1 VRVSGLAA
9 KRRQV
14 GVEGALNSSSEVAAS
29 FARVSRELLTRPD
42 GELTFERIAVRAVEV
57 IPPCDA
63 ASITLRRKKG
73 STETVAATG
82 DLAMACDK
90 LQYELEEGP
99 CVDAVFDGEAYYID
113 DVATDE
119 RWPKWGPAAAEVGV
133 GSVLSVRMAN
143 DDQVLGALNL
153 YSTTTSGY
161 DSNAVDLALV
171 FASHAATAISNAR
184 LVDGLQTALQ
194 SRHLIGVA
202 QGILMAQY
210 DMGLET
216 AFEVLRRYS
225 SHANVKLRDIALQV
239 VESRSLPEDYASVT
253 HGDPTPEQRDAT
265 PAPAAGS

>member
-1 VRVSGLAA
+1 M
-9 KRRQV
+9 
-14 GVEGALNSSSEVAAS
+14 NSSSEVAAS
-29 FARVSRELLTRPD
+29 FARVSRELLTSPYGD
-42 GELTFERIAVRAVEV
+42 LTFERIAARAVEV

-63 ASITLRRKKG
+63 ASITLRRKRD
-73 STETVAATG
+73 STETVAATSE
-82 DLAMACDK
+82 LAMRCDQ
-90 LQYELEEGP
+90 LQYELAEGP

-113 DVATDE
+113 DVATDH
-119 RWPKWGPAAAEVGV
+119 RWPRWGPAAAKEGV
-133 GSVLSVRMAN
+133 GSILSVRMAN
-143 DDQVLGALNL
+143 DEHVLGALNL
-153 YSTTTSGY
+153 YCTTPHGY
-161 DSNAVDLALV
+161 DSDAVDLALV

-239 VESRSLPEDYASVT
+239 VETRSLPEDYASVAQADGHPALGRT
-253 HGDPTPEQRDAT
+253 DPSPE
-265 PAPAAGS
+265 PAASS

>member
-1 VRVSGLAA
+1 
-9 KRRQV
+9 
-14 GVEGALNSSSEVAAS
+14 LNRSSEVAAS
-29 FARVSRELLTRPD
+29 FARVSRDLLTSPD
-42 GELTFERIAVRAVEV
+42 GELTFERIAARAVEV
-57 IPPCDA
+57 IPPCHA
-63 ASITLRRKKG
+63 ASITLRRKRG

-119 RWPKWGPAAAEVGV
+119 RWPRWGPAAAERGV

-143 DDQVLGALNL
+143 DDEVLGALNM
-153 YSTTTSGY
+153 YSTGTAAY
-161 DSNAVDLALV
+161 DSDAVDLALV

-225 SHANVKLRDIALQV
+225 SHANVKLRDIAMQV

-253 HGDPTPEQRDAT
+253 HADANSDLDRPG
-265 PAPAAGS
+265 PAPEPLANA

>member
-1 VRVSGLAA
+1 M
-9 KRRQV
+9 
-14 GVEGALNSSSEVAAS
+14 NSSSEVAAS
-29 FARVSRELLTRPD
+29 FARVSRELLTTQD
-42 GELTFERIAVRAVEV
+42 GELTFERITARAVEIV
-57 IPPCDA
+57 PPCDA
-63 ASITLRRKKG
+63 ASITLRRKRG

-82 DLAMACDK
+82 DLATACDK
-90 LQYELEEGP
+90 LQYELDEGP

-119 RWPKWGPAAAEVGV
+119 RWPAWGPAAAEAGV

-153 YSTTTSGY
+153 YSTTKHAY

-171 FASHAATAISNAR
+171 FASHAATAISNTR

-239 VESRSLPEDYASVT
+239 VESRSLPEDYAAVAQAD
-253 HGDPTPEQRDAT
+253 GNPALDRPD
-265 PAPAAGS
+265 PAPEPARER